1 MRVRPVAP
9 AVALLMAL
17 TACAVTSPAANGK
30 ISELGLFEPGV
41 PESYTPVA
49 DFSSASGVRPNL
61 DVYYSGWYEPFHAE
75 FAADAARHGAVTLVQ
90 INPTGID
97 LAAIAT
103 GTYDAYL
110 RSYAVAVYSAGRRV
124 ILSFG
129 HEMNA
134 SWYSWGFTHASPA
147 AFVAAWRHIVMLFHA
162 AGASNVSWLWTVNV
176 TNWPSHIAAIEP
188 WWPGDAYVT
197 WVGLDGYYYRPSQTF
212 GTLFGPTIT
221 ATRALTSAPVLIA
234 ETGVAPAAGKPAK
247 IADLFAG
254 VHAYGLLGLVWFDAV
269 TQRDWRISGD
279 PAAVAAL
286 RTGAAAYM
294 KGHPS

>member
-1 MRVRPVAP
+1 MRVRPVAS

-17 TACAVTSPAANGK
+17 TACAVTSPAADRK
-30 ISELGLFEPGV
+30 MSQLGLFEPGV

-110 RSYAVAVYSAGRRV
+110 RSYAVAVCSAGRRV

-221 ATRALTSAPVLIA
+221 AVHTLTSAPVIIA
-234 ETGVAPAAGKPAK
+234 ETGVAPGAGKPAK
-247 IADLFAG
+247 VTELFAG
-254 VHAYGLLGLVWFDAV
+254 VRNYGLLGFVWFDAV
-269 TQRDWRISGD
+269 TEQDWRISND
-279 PAAVAAL
+279 PAAIAAL
-286 RTGAAAYM
+286 RTGVAASM